1 MRILFKAKF
10 YLKVL
15 SLLIS
20 VLVLNGC
27 GTSQSTVK
35 FGNEH
40 SVTVGHIGY
49 GLVPQLTVEA
59 RQVAEEHCKKFDKSA
74 VYSGIVRDSGVGPE
88 EFDFH
93 CVPSKSKKDNVVK
106 ENNINFDDD
115 KIYDLGI
122 GTGFFVNNKG
132 NFLTNSH
139 VVDNNCQSYKARVN
153 ENLEF
158 FKISIISN
166 DKKNDLIIGKIDSTK
181 KTNYIKF
188 AKTISLGEDI
198 FVAGF
203 PLSNVLKSKTIKIN
217 KGIVSSM
224 SGADNDFSEIQ
235 IDATVQPG
243 NSGGPIVNNK
253 GDLVGIATYI
263 ILNAQNT
270 NFGKRND
277 LVQIF
282 LKSNNI
288 MFEESNQSSS
298 LSNQEIASNLSKS
311 TIQIYCSN
319 TGRDW
324 MRLIENKKISSNV
337 SEIIK

>member
-1 MRILFKAKF
+1 
-10 YLKVL
+10 
-15 SLLIS
+15 
-20 VLVLNGC
+20 
-27 GTSQSTVK
+27 
-35 FGNEH
+35 
-40 SVTVGHIGY
+40 
-49 GLVPQLTVEA
+49 
-59 RQVAEEHCKKFDKSA
+59 
-74 VYSGIVRDSGVGPE
+74 
-88 EFDFH
+88 
-93 CVPSKSKKDNVVK
+93 
-106 ENNINFDDD
+106 
-115 KIYDLGI
+115 
-122 GTGFFVNNKG
+122 
-132 NFLTNSH
+132 
-139 VVDNNCQSYKARVN
+139 
-153 ENLEF
+153 
-158 FKISIISN
+158 
-166 DKKNDLIIGKIDSTK
+166 
-181 KTNYIKF
+181 
-188 AKTISLGEDI
+188 
-198 FVAGF
+198 
-203 PLSNVLKSKTIKIN
+203 
-217 KGIVSSM
+217 M

-288 MFEESNQSSS
+288 MFEESSQSSS

-319 TGRDW
+319 TGIDW

>member
-1 MRILFKAKF
+1 
-10 YLKVL
+10 
-15 SLLIS
+15 
-20 VLVLNGC
+20 
-27 GTSQSTVK
+27 
-35 FGNEH
+35 
-40 SVTVGHIGY
+40 
-49 GLVPQLTVEA
+49 
-59 RQVAEEHCKKFDKSA
+59 
-74 VYSGIVRDSGVGPE
+74 
-88 EFDFH
+88 
-93 CVPSKSKKDNVVK
+93 
-106 ENNINFDDD
+106 
-115 KIYDLGI
+115 
-122 GTGFFVNNKG
+122 
-132 NFLTNSH
+132 
-139 VVDNNCQSYKARVN
+139 
-153 ENLEF
+153 
-158 FKISIISN
+158 
-166 DKKNDLIIGKIDSTK
+166 
-181 KTNYIKF
+181 
-188 AKTISLGEDI
+188 
-198 FVAGF
+198 
-203 PLSNVLKSKTIKIN
+203 
-217 KGIVSSM
+217 M
-224 SGADNDFSEIQ
+224 SGLDNDFSEIQ

-288 MFEESNQSSS
+288 MFEESSQSSS